1 VSARLVPDSIEPV
14 VGWRCWRVVDT
25 REGFVLS
32 SASRGIAW
40 PPGLALEAAC
50 PRGDHDPPSER
61 CSCGIY
67 AAREPE
73 LVLSYFPPVVR
84 SAVTIVSPAI
94 LGYDSVMAV
103 GTVSL
108 WGDVVESERGWRAQY
123 AYPRELLV
131 PSAVKHYRRGVG
143 RRFQVFDSGAI
154 AGSLGDL
161 YGVPAGVTRTVR
173 PGALAAQ
180 CL

>member
-1 VSARLVPDSIEPV
+1 MAVPDAIEPV

-25 REGFVLS
+25 RDGFVLT
-32 SASRGIAW
+32 SANRATRW

-50 PRGDHDPPSER
+50 ASEEHAPPAER

-67 AAREPE
+67 AASDPS
-73 LVLSYFPPVVR
+73 LVLDYFPPVVR
-84 SAVTIVSPAI
+84 SAVTILSPAI
-94 LGYDSVMAV
+94 LGYDSVLAV
-103 GTVSL
+103 GTVWL
-108 WGDVVESERGWRAQY
+108 WGDVVESDRGWRAQY
-123 AYPRELLV
+123 GYPRELLV

-143 RRFQVFDSGAI
+143 RRFQVFDSSAI
-154 AGSLGDL
+154 ARSLGAL